1 MIDLV
6 DDPAFEGV
14 QSFTLEHWI
23 PPPAYC
29 TLQRECDQAKERLLR
44 LQAKHMDVLADLD
57 SVKVR
62 NQQLEAQ
69 LSAQAG
75 IPSPVLPATQM
86 ETPLPTLDSMLAAA
100 MSREMN
106 GQLPPLPIDD
116 PLENEAAVAAL
127 VAEIENT
134 FGGASVDGP
143 VALTDADVPSAPAS
157 PIEEG
162 EVKDDA
168 ETVLH
173 TASEVV
179 IDPPFERLP
188 VCSLPDL

>member
-6 DDPAFEGV
+6 DDPAFDGV
-14 QSFTLEHWI
+14 QSFTFEHWI

-29 TLQRECDQAKERLLR
+29 TLQRECDQAKDRLLR

-69 LSAQAG
+69 LSTQAG
-75 IPSPVLPATQM
+75 IPSPVQPATQM
-86 ETPLPTLDSMLAAA
+86 ETPVPTLESMLAAA
-100 MSREMN
+100 MSCEMN

-116 PLENEAAVAAL
+116 PIENEAAVAAI
-127 VAEIENT
+127 VVEIENMV
-134 FGGASVDGP
+134 GGALVDGP
-143 VALTDADVPSAPAS
+143 VVLTDADVPSAPAS

-168 ETVLH
+168 ESVLQ
-173 TASEVV
+173 TGSEVE
-179 IDPPFERLP
+179 IDSPFERLP
-188 VCSLPDL
+188 VCSHPDL